1 MNNTKI
7 HKVVIALAFLF
18 VLPQLCCGQKSF
30 RQTIDSLKL
39 ELELEG
45 CEDDSLRIMLY
56 NELGGSYKAVN
67 VDSAIIMFEKAL
79 AIPTTPRLHTPKG
92 HVLKSLANLK
102 LSLRDS
108 SAIGD
113 IRLAKIAFEKGNNQ
127 NGKVLCMNLL
137 GYYQLRFDQYDKA
150 LNSLRTAL
158 VECKAT
164 EFHQTRSFIHS
175 NFGFLHSQKGAY
187 DSAIVHQIKSIKF
200 RGMAGLKED
209 LATVLNIG
217 VNYFHTGNYTKA
229 IEYYERT
236 VELAIEQNHL
246 QGQSVAYQNIGA
258 AYTELGDLDKAIEFL
273 TKANE
278 QNIANNDSV
287 SLSIYHTSIGD
298 IKRKEFDLDAALKSY
313 QKAESIFPKSGPKS
327 RRMFVHFNLAK
338 IYLDLAPSKQPST
351 LPLAVRHGELA
362 FELAS
367 ETGQIKNKGECA
379 EVLFGAYEML
389 GQFEK
394 SISYAKQHMAI
405 KDSLLSEERIA
416 AVAEVQ
422 TKYETEKKEL
432 EIELLSKDNELK
444 NEKLESSLKTQKKQ
458 RNLNVAVISGLL
470 VSLVLVILLIRQVGR
485 RKKANQEL
493 TSRNEIIS
501 RQDGEKAIL
510 LKEIHHRVKNNLQVI
525 SSLLQLQ
532 SSHVTKDERAVL
544 EEGQGRV
551 MAMAL
556 IHEKL
561 YQTDNVSEIDMK
573 EYCKHLCRDI
583 SNVFAGQHLVKFHM
597 EITDIQLDIDTAV
610 PVGLMINELVTN
622 AFKYAFHQQEGQV
635 NIAIEKK
642 EIGVYKMTVSD
653 SGPGLPPDLNWRKS
667 KGLGLRLIN
676 LLTMQLY
683 GTVDYENDGLSTFT
697 ITFKDT
703 LERKKTE

>member
-1 MNNTKI
+1 MNHTKI
-7 HKVVIALAFLF
+7 HRIVIVLGLLF
-18 VLPQLCCGQKSF
+18 ILPQLCFAQQSNS
-30 RQTIDSLKL
+30 RRTIDSLK
-39 ELELEG
+39 LELEG
-45 CEDDSLRIMLY
+45 CEDDSLRITLY
-56 NELGGSYKAVN
+56 RDLGRNYRAVN
-67 VDSAIIMFEKAL
+67 VDSAIIMLEKAL
-79 AIPTTPRLHTPKG
+79 DIPVTPRLHNPRGFVFSELSSTKLA
-92 HVLKSLANLK
+92 LK
-102 LSLRDS
+102 DS
-108 SAIGD
+108 TAISAIKQA
-113 IRLAKIAFEKGNNQ
+113 IVSFSM
-127 NGKVLCMNLL
+127 GKNVEQVVRFKNLL
-137 GYYQLRFDQYDKA
+137 GYYYIRFDEYDKA
-150 LNSLRTAL
+150 IETLKVAL
-158 VECKAT
+158 KECRNT
-164 EFHQTRSFIHS
+164 GFHKTRSFVHAYL
-175 NFGFLHSQKGAY
+175 GFTYTQKGQY
-187 DSAIVHQIKSIKF
+187 DSAIVHQTQCMKY
-200 RGMAGLKED
+200 RELAGLTID
-209 LATVLNIG
+209 PATVLNIG
-217 VNYFHTGNYTKA
+217 VNYFHSGNFTKA
-229 IEYYERT
+229 LEYYKQTAE
-236 VELAIEQNHL
+236 EGIA
-246 QGQSVAYQNIGA
+246 QGNQQAETIAYQNMGA

-278 QNIANNDSV
+278 RSIANNDSV
-287 SLSIYHTSIGD
+287 AISIYHTSIGD

-313 QKAESIFPKSGPKS
+313 QKAQSIFPKSGPKS
-327 RRMFVHFNLAK
+327 RSMFVHFNLAK
-338 IYLDLAPSKQPST
+338 IYLDIAPNREPST
-351 LPLAVRHGELA
+351 LPLAVRHGEMA
-362 FELAS
+362 FQLAS
-367 ETGQIKNKGECA
+367 ETGQIKDKGECA
-379 EVLFGAYEML
+379 EVLFSAYERL

-394 SISYAKQHMAI
+394 SINYVKQHMAI

-444 NEKLESSLKTQKKQ
+444 NEKLDSSLKTQRKQ

-470 VSLVLVILLIRQVGR
+470 VSLVLVILLMRQVRR
-485 RKKANQEL
+485 RKRANQEL
-493 TSRNEIIS
+493 RNRNETIS

-532 SSHVTKDERAVL
+532 SSHVSKDERAVL

-561 YQTDNVSEIDMK
+561 YQTDHVSEIDMK

-583 SNVFAGQHLVKFHM
+583 SNVFAGRHLVKFNI
-597 EITDIQLDIDTAV
+597 EIDNIHLDIDTAV

-635 NIAIEKK
+635 NIAIKK
-642 EIGVYKMTVSD
+642 EEIGIYKMTVAD

-676 LLTMQLY
+676 LLTIQLY
-683 GTVDYENDGLSTFT
+683 GSVDYENNGLSTFL

-703 LERKKTE
+703 PERKKTE